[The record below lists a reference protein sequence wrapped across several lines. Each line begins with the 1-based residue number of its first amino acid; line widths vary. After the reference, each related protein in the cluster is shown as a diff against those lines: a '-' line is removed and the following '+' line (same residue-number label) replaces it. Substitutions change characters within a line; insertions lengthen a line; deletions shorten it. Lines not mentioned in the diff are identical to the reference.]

1 MTVLFEEDKNYYTL
15 CAVITVAMQL
25 FFFAIASTFKFDLVT
40 DFGTS
45 PHILTT
51 LPAANTMPFSID
63 ETAGSTNFI
72 LLAALTLALAN
83 NMNQR
88 AVILTTMVIISRAY
102 HACFL
107 LFRVCTRKSDSRF
120 DETRNVSFTAIRDP

>member
-72 LLAALTLALAN
+72 LLAALTLALTDGTVLA
-83 NMNQR
+83 
-88 AVILTTMVIISRAY
+88 SS
-102 HACFL
+102 
-107 LFRVCTRKSDSRF
+107 KSDGEGVVGVQR
-120 DETRNVSFTAIRDP
+120 RAARVVDPRRGPGEARRPRAGKRR